1 LDLAQRFNSSRKEQK
16 VNRQAAD
23 FNSID
28 FAVDK
33 LGSDLFVTSNKD
45 VMANQIYLN
54 GLKNPKNTTYSLLMP
69 EFNDS
74 KYFQASM
81 NLILSRKV
89 NKKQSAQ
96 NVGQSERRNL
106 LDLSDMH
113 ANVKISKERMF

>member
-1 LDLAQRFNSSRKEQK
+1 LDLAQRFNGSRKEQK

-23 FNSID
+23 FKSID

-54 GLKNPKNTTYSLLMP
+54 GLKSPKNAAYSLLMP

-81 NLILSRKV
+81 NLQLSRKV

-96 NVGQSERRNL
+96 NVGQNDRRNL

>member
-1 LDLAQRFNSSRKEQK
+1 
-16 VNRQAAD
+16 
-23 FNSID
+23 
-28 FAVDK
+28 

-54 GLKNPKNTTYSLLMP
+54 GLKSPKNAAYSLLMP

-81 NLILSRKV
+81 NLQLSRKV

-96 NVGQSERRNL
+96 NVGQNDRRNL

>member
-1 LDLAQRFNSSRKEQK
+1 LDLAQRFNGSRKEQK

-54 GLKNPKNTTYSLLMP
+54 GLKSPKNAAYSLLMP

-81 NLILSRKV
+81 NLQLSRKV

-96 NVGQSERRNL
+96 NVGQNDRRNL